1 MSNILIIKHGSLG
14 DIIQANG
21 AMEDIKKNHT
31 NSKVL
36 LLTSLNYSHLMSQC
50 PYLDGVLIDKRKP
63 RWNLMYLFKLKKIL
77 KRYNFTHIYDLQNSS
92 RTKFYSKFLLR
103 NAVWSSSDSSL
114 EAGQKKS
121 DFDKEPVLERMEIQ
135 LKKSGIKTSNTKK
148 ANLSWA
154 FTDIKNLTNRLFKGN
169 YILIF
174 PFCSKKHINKMWP
187 YYRELIDELKKSFK
201 NYEIVLAPGNGEVE
215 ASRKFNAH
223 VILDKNNILDLNQ
236 LISLIN
242 NASFII
248 SNDTGPAHICSHLNK
263 KGLVLFGSHTTA
275 KKVSIETTNL
285 KTLSVDNLKTL
296 DVNTVLEEVKK
307 YLN

>member
-21 AMEDIKKNHT
+21 AMEDIKKSYT
-31 NSKVL
+31 NSDVI
-36 LLTSLNYSHLMSQC
+36 LLTSVNYSSLMSQC
-50 PYLDGVLIDKRKP
+50 PYLDGVLIDKREP
-63 RWNLMYLFKLKKIL
+63 RWNLMYLLKLKKL
-77 KRYNFTHIYDLQNSS
+77 LEKYNFTHVYDLQNSS
-92 RTKFYSKFLLR
+92 RTKFYRKFLLR
-103 NAVWSSSDSSL
+103 NAVWSSTDTSL
-114 EAGQKKS
+114 EVGQKKK
-121 DFDKEPVLERMEIQ
+121 DFDQDPVLERMEVQ
-135 LKKSGIKTSNTKK
+135 LRKSGIKTLNTKK

-154 FTDIKNLTNRLFKGN
+154 LTDTKSLTNKLFKNN

-174 PFCSKKHINKMWP
+174 PFCSKKHIKKMWP
-187 YYRELIDELKKSFK
+187 YYRELIDEITKIIK
-201 NYEIVLAPGNGEVE
+201 NYEIALAPGNGEIE

-223 VILDKNNILDLNQ
+223 VILDKNNILNLNQ

-285 KTLSVDNLKTL
+285 KTLSVENLNDL
-296 DVNTVLEEVKK
+296 DVSTVLGEVKK

>member
-103 NAVWSSSDSSL
+103 NAVWSSSDTSL

-285 KTLSVDNLKTL
+285 KTLSVDNLKKL